1 MYRVS
6 VKANASGTGV
16 DSQACPSRFG
26 AIPGLLSL
34 LPLPMR
40 PGSRGLVS
48 LVFFFLM
55 AIPFHVPAVII
66 DRVAA
71 VVDQEVITL
80 TEVEQLVAL
89 QVLARLPGE
98 GESDYRRRI
107 LETMIAQALR
117 ARDVERFGA
126 EDVPKDSIEAR
137 LVEITRRLGGEPDRE
152 AVLRQ
157 TELSL
162 DELRG
167 IVKRQLQVE
176 AYVEERFSPLIFVS
190 LEEIETYYRGPW
202 TDQRRQRGLTVPP
215 LSEVREEIRS
225 ILKSER
231 LQAEIETWTAQLR
244 ARANVDVFVY
254 R

>member
-1 MYRVS
+1 MSGVS
-6 VKANASGTGV
+6 VKPNAA
-16 DSQACPSRFG
+16 DSERIPGPVLPFRQ
-26 AIPGLLSL
+26 AIPGGKDLLGFPMKAL
-34 LPLPMR
+34 LL
-40 PGSRGLVS
+40 GVG
-48 LVFFFLM
+48 LM
-55 AIPFHVPAVII
+55 AFAWQSPAVII

-80 TEVEQLVAL
+80 SEVEQLVTL
-89 QVLARLPGE
+89 RVLARLPGE
-98 GESDYRRRI
+98 SESDYRRRT
-107 LETMIAQALR
+107 LDTMIAQALR
-117 ARDVERFGA
+117 IRDVERFGA

-137 LVEITRRLGGEPDRE
+137 LVEITERLGGAAARE
-152 AVLRQ
+152 AALRQ
-157 TELSL
+157 TELTL
-162 DELRG
+162 DELG
-167 IVKRQLQVE
+167 AIVKRQLQVE

-190 LEEIETYYRGPW
+190 LEEIENFYRDTW
-202 TDQRRQRGLTVPP
+202 SQQRRQRGLTVPP

>member
-6 VKANASGTGV
+6 VKPNTAGTGV
-16 DSQACPSRFG
+16 DSRAVRCVLD
-26 AIPGLLSL
+26 AILRRKNL

-40 PGSRGLVS
+40 AVSRGFVS
-48 LVFFFLM
+48 LLFLSLI
-55 AIPFHVPAVII
+55 ALPLRLPAVII

-71 VVDQEVITL
+71 VVDKEVITL
-80 TEVEQLVAL
+80 TEVEQLVTL
-89 QVLARLPGE
+89 RVLARLPGE
-98 GESDYRRRI
+98 AESEYRRRI
-107 LETMIAQALR
+107 LDTMIAQALR
-117 ARDVERFGA
+117 SRDVERFGA

-137 LVEITRRLGGEPDRE
+137 LLEITERLGGEPVRE
-152 AVLRQ
+152 AALRKA
-157 TELSL
+157 ELTL
-162 DELRG
+162 DELRAV
-167 IVKRQLQVE
+167 VKRQLQVE

-190 LEEIETYYRGPW
+190 LEEIETYYRGTW
-202 TDQRRQRGLTVPP
+202 TEQRRQRGLSVPP

-225 ILKSER
+225 LLKSER